1 MPLAAPVT
9 MIRLFSSNMRAYI
22 LGGSAAPQAMRI
34 SRALRDGGLVC
45 ALVAATASAADWTPS
60 AYTNQATLELRT
72 VAPGEREHWFKVW
85 LGVLHDQPYVPLG
98 PRAAPP

>member
-1 MPLAAPVT
+1 
-9 MIRLFSSNMRAYI
+9 
-22 LGGSAAPQAMRI
+22 MRI

-60 AYTNQATLELRT
+60 AYTKQATLELRT

-85 LGVLHDQPYVPLG
+85 LVVL
-98 PRAAPP
+98 